1 MHAYKSLDFFF
12 VYNSLDAW
20 NVYPENAIN
29 FDWLQLHLVSI
40 YSVDDDN
47 SDRIFSENS
56 DAQCAE
62 KRLNCSRFGNFC
74 TNFFEIRLNDYC
86 AINLCIKRKK
96 HKKNHRKSQWTIVI
110 IIMQCIRLLNWWIK
124 PFGCIEN

>member
-56 DAQCAE
+56 DAQ
-62 KRLNCSRFGNFC
+62 K
-74 TNFFEIRLNDYC
+74 TFELFSFREFSHKLFWNTVKWL
-86 AINLCIKRKK
+86 LC
-96 HKKNHRKSQWTIVI
+96 HKFVYKTQKT
-110 IIMQCIRLLNWWIK
+110 
-124 PFGCIEN
+124 